1 MKILKSFIVIIITIV
16 FVLALNMKIDS
27 VPPIGK
33 FLNPFGGFWNNSES
47 TSTIADK
54 KISLNGLIDEV
65 TVKYD
70 SLLIPHIFAKN
81 DHDLYMAQG
90 YVTAQH
96 RLWQM
101 EFQTH
106 AAAGRLSEILGEN
119 PSILKYDRL
128 QRRQGMVFGAKK
140 SFSAMSKDKESHDA
154 VVAYTKGVNAYINS
168 LSDKKLPIEY
178 KLLDYKPEAWTSLK
192 SALLLKYM
200 AKDLAGRDYDLENT
214 NVYNMLGKEMFELLF
229 PIMEHGTDP
238 IIPNGTKWA
247 FEPLPV
253 DSAILEVPKDMI
265 TQIMEMP
272 DSRNGS
278 NNWAVSGKK
287 TKNGHA
293 ILSGDPHLHLSLPS
307 IWFAMQLNTP
317 EINTM
322 GVTLPGAL
330 GIIIGFNDSIAW
342 SETNSRR
349 DVRDWYKI
357 TFKDDKREVYLLDD
371 KWLKTTKVIEEIKVK
386 GAKNFYDTVV
396 YTHHGPVV
404 YDENFLSETKKNNY
418 ALRWVAHESSN
429 EQLAFLKLNK
439 AKNYD
444 DYVDAL
450 QHYQCPA
457 QNFVFASTAGDI
469 AIWATGKYPLKWKH
483 QGEFLMDGSKSA
495 NDWQGFIPFK
505 HGAQIKNPTREFV
518 SSANQFS
525 ADSTYPYFAYD
536 GNFEH
541 YRNRRINQRLGEMKN
556 IMPKDMMSLQN
567 DNYNLRAAES
577 LPTMLIGFSKDHF
590 NSEQLAY
597 FNTIKNWNY
606 MNNPN
611 SKGATIYKVWWKEFR
626 NLLWDE
632 FESEN
637 GALRRP
643 SMAQTIYLMK
653 NNPSLKFTD
662 VINTPAKENFFDV
675 LLESF
680 KMACTE
686 LDTWKTE
693 NDDNYSWGKYK
704 NTRIDHLIP
713 TLKPFSFT
721 GINNGGGS
729 SVVNAT
735 GTTHGPSWRMVV
747 ELEKNNVK
755 AWAVYPGGQSGNP
768 GSPFYDN
775 YVNTWESGEY
785 FPLQFMHDVK
795 KENKAIIYTETFNSV
810 KK

>member
-1 MKILKSFIVIIITIV
+1 MKILKSSIAIIITIA
-16 FVLALNMKIDS
+16 FVIALNMKIGS
-27 VPPIGK
+27 APPIGK
-33 FLNPFGGFWNNSES
+33 FLNPFGGFWYNSENS
-47 TSTIADK
+47 SSFIDK
-54 KISLNGLIDEV
+54 KISLDGLIDEV
-65 TVKYD
+65 IVKYD
-70 SLLIPHIFAKN
+70 SLLIPHVFAKN

-90 YVTAQH
+90 YITAQH

-106 AAAGRLSEILGEN
+106 AAAGRLGEIIGDN
-119 PSILKYDRL
+119 PGILKYDRL
-128 QRRQGMVFGAKK
+128 QRRQGMVYGAKK
-140 SFSAMSKDKESHDA
+140 SFAEMSKDERTFKA
-154 VVAYTKGVNAYINS
+154 VAAYSDGVNAYINS
-168 LSDKKLPIEY
+168 LSDKHLPIEY
-178 KLLDYKPEAWTSLK
+178 KLLDYTPEAWTPIK

-200 AKDLAGRDYDLENT
+200 AKDLAGRDYDLQNT
-214 NVYNMLGKEMFELLF
+214 NMFNMLGKEMFELLF
-229 PIMEHGTDP
+229 PIMENGTDP
-238 IIPNGTKWA
+238 IIPQGTKWD

-253 DSAILEVPKDMI
+253 EKAQLEIPNDMI

-317 EINTM
+317 DMNTM

-330 GIIIGFNDSIAW
+330 GIVIGFNDSIAW
-342 SETNSRR
+342 SQTNSRR

-357 TFKDDKREVYLLDD
+357 KFKDHKREEYLLDD
-371 KWLKTTKVIEEIKVK
+371 QWLKTTKVVEEIKIK
-386 GAKNFYDTVV
+386 GAKTFYDTVV
-396 YTHHGPVV
+396 YSRHGPIV

-429 EQLAFLKLNK
+429 EQLTFLKLNK

-444 DYVDAL
+444 EYVDAL

-457 QNFVFASTAGDI
+457 QNYVFASTAGDI
-469 AIWATGKYPLKWKH
+469 AIWVTGKYPLKWEK

-505 HGAQIKNPTREFV
+505 HGAQIKNPKREFV

-541 YRNRRINQRLGEMKN
+541 YRNRRINQQLSKMN
-556 IMPKDMMSLQN
+556 DILPKDMMQLQN

-577 LPTMLIGFSKDHF
+577 LTTMLDGFNEGLF
-590 NSEQLAY
+590 NGSQLAY
-597 FNTIKNWNY
+597 FNKIKNWDY
-606 MNNPN
+606 MNDAN
-611 SKGATIYKVWWKEFR
+611 SKSATIYKVWWGQFR

-632 FESEN
+632 FDSGN
-637 GALRRP
+637 DALRLP

-653 NNPSLKFTD
+653 NNPNIKYTD
-662 VINTPAKENFFDV
+662 IKDTPEKETFSDV
-675 LLESF
+675 LIESF
-680 KMACTE
+680 KMACAE
-686 LDTWKTE
+686 IDDWKTE
-693 NDDNYSWGKYK
+693 NDKDYSWGKYK
-704 NTRIDHLIP
+704 NTRIDHIIP
-713 TLKPFSFT
+713 SLKPFAFEN
-721 GINNGGGS
+721 IINGGGK

-735 GTTHGPSWRMVV
+735 STTHGPSWRMVV
-747 ELEKNNVK
+747 ELEKDNLK
-755 AWAVYPGGQSGNP
+755 AWAVFPGGQSGNP
-768 GSPFYDN
+768 GSPYYDN
-775 YVNTWESGEY
+775 YVNTWSSGQY
-785 FPLQFMHDVK
+785 FQLEFMHDVA
-795 KENKAIIYTETFNSV
+795 KENNAIIYTETLNTE